1 MAADLTPAQR
11 LRQARLKWNIIA
23 KREVRAQL
31 PTGCITGNFNTRM
44 LLDTIERTYEAGRQA
59 GIAETR
65 GQTNEH

>member
-1 MAADLTPAQR
+1 MAADLTPEQR

-31 PTGCITGNFNTRM
+31 PTGRITGNFNTRM

-59 GIAETR
+59 GIAEGR
-65 GQTNEH
+65 PTNEH

>member
-31 PTGCITGNFNTRM
+31 RTGNLNTRM

-65 GQTNEH
+65 GLTNEH